1 MTTTLLSDIMDLT
14 DLEAEISAGFVNRR
28 LHPSEPL
35 AILNYGPA
43 TAYARRWNDV
53 TRLTRGL
60 IYNTETLEVV
70 ARPWK
75 KFGNWDESGYP
86 YPPTGPMLMST
97 KFDGSLGILYWPNDD
112 RRYPSIATRGSF
124 ASDQAD
130 FGTRLLEV
138 IVNTFDEETQRWLIG
153 EWSNPNFTY
162 LFEIIYPANRIVV
175 NYGGDCRLVLLDVID
190 NTTGRQDVDRFDASI
205 WPDKAEKILVPE
217 GFAHSIVEKIP
228 SGEEGF
234 VLSWPTR
241 GFMCKMKSAEY
252 VELHRIVTGLSKK
265 AVWEAMGRGEVSEL
279 RENVP
284 DELYE
289 WFDNTVAEFHDK
301 ISTILDE
308 AYQIYSYAIVIAFDA
323 AGFPEERFAWESQ
336 EEMTAHRK
344 LFAEVFNKYPDT
356 KAYLF
361 KLLDGADPGV
371 LWNMAW
377 KTVKP
382 VGDSRV
388 WNQSEDVA

>member
-1 MTTTLLSDIMDLT
+1 MTTTRLSDLMNLA
-14 DLEAEISAGFVNRR
+14 DLEAEVAAGFVNRR
-28 LHPSEPL
+28 LHPDAPL
-35 AILNYGPA
+35 AILNYGPS
-43 TAYARRWNDV
+43 TQYERRWNDV
-53 TRLTRGL
+53 TRQTRGL

-86 YPPTGPMLMST
+86 YPPVGPMIMAP
-97 KFDGSLGILYWPNDD
+97 KFDGSLGILYFNEANSEW
-112 RRYPSIATRGSF
+112 SIATRGSF
-124 ASDQAD
+124 TSDQALHATKRLGEILLPLSED
-130 FGTRLLEV
+130 EWTQLLEQWSDP
-138 IVNTFDEETQRWLIG
+138 NLTF
-153 EWSNPNFTY
+153 
-162 LFEIIYPANRIVV
+162 LFEIIYPENRIVV
-175 NYGGDCRLVLLDVID
+175 NYAGGDRLVLLDVID
-190 NTTGRQDVDRFDASI
+190 NSTGLQRLDVFDSLY
-205 WPDKAEKILVPE
+205 WDDKSPKVLVPE
-217 GFAHSIVEKIP
+217 GFAHSLVEKIP

-265 AVWEAMGRGEVSEL
+265 SVWEAMGRGAVSEL

-289 WFDNTVAEFHDK
+289 WFDSTVAEFHDR
-301 ISTILDE
+301 ISTILDQ
-308 AYQIYSYAIVIAFDA
+308 AYEDFDRAVIKSHIPPASPPDIYANVR
-323 AGFPEERFAWESQ
+323 ERRAEFARTASQ
-336 EEMTAHRK
+336 FRETS
-344 LFAEVFNKYPDT
+344 
-356 KAYLF
+356 AYIF
-361 KLLDGADPGV
+361 KILDNADDGV

-388 WNQSEDVA
+388 WNASEDVA